1 MNANKVDRLVKMI
14 NQISL
19 NMRSNGSEDLVVA
32 QISEHLEKFWS
43 PAMKDLISEQEG
55 NNDIGLTAISQKAIV
70 LLAAVQ
76 KTKAI

>member
-1 MNANKVDRLVKMI
+1 MNAKKIDRLVKMI

-19 NMRSNGSEDLVVA
+19 NMRSNGSEDLVVS
-32 QISEHLEKFWS
+32 QVSEHLEKFWS

-55 NNDIGLTAISQKAIV
+55 NNDIGLTAIGKKAIV

-76 KTKAI
+76 KAKSI